1 MNALEET
8 KIKLLAVDC
17 LKSMKQQKTF
27 RKLSSELSLPA
38 GVLNRYINGYVLP
51 KRDRA
56 EHLISL
62 FISDYL
68 SKVLESSKIK
78 GSRYIVTSD
87 ILSQPFLLNVIAF
100 KASKSFQDKAG
111 VVLTAAVDG
120 IPLANAVA
128 SLIGAR
134 CVYAKHTQE
143 VSFSDHYASK
153 TSSDK
158 PISAPFYLPKSLL
171 RKNENVLIVD
181 DVIRA
186 GTTFEALTSICEQ
199 AKANIIGIFAMFI
212 TASAHKE
219 LKKSHK
225 VSYLAMV
232 ED

>member
-8 KIKLLAVDC
+8 KVKLLAVDC

-27 RKLSSELSLPA
+27 RRLSVELSLPA

-100 KASKSFQDKAG
+100 RASKSFQEKAG

-171 RKNENVLIVD
+171 RKNESVLIVD

-212 TASAHKE
+212 AASAYKE

-225 VSYLAMV
+225 VAYLVLA

>member
-8 KIKLLAVDC
+8 KVKLLAVDC
-17 LKSMKQQKTF
+17 LQSMKQQKTF
-27 RKLSSELSLPA
+27 RKLSGELSLPA

-51 KRDRA
+51 KADRA
-56 EHLISL
+56 GHLINL
-62 FISDYL
+62 FVRDYL
-68 SKVLESSKIK
+68 SKILESSKIK
-78 GSRYIVTSD
+78 GSRYIVTSE

-100 KASKSFQDKAG
+100 RASKSLQEKAS

-120 IPLANAVA
+120 IPLASAVA
-128 SLIGAR
+128 NLIGAR

-153 TSSDK
+153 AAADK

-171 RKNENVLIVD
+171 KKNDNVLIVD

-186 GTTFEALTSICEQ
+186 GTTFDALTSICEQ
-199 AKANIIGIFAMFI
+199 ARANITGIFAMFI
-212 TASAHKE
+212 TSSACKE
-219 LKKSHK
+219 LRKRHK
-225 VSYLAMV
+225 VAYLVMV